1 MRTRVPWATLVEALE
16 RLEPPGMDL
25 LIKDKVAIVT
35 GAGRGIGLAI
45 TRALSAE
52 GAHVVAGSRTID
64 RLAGISRVTP
74 VAVDLATPTG
84 PAGLVDRAIVDFG
97 RVDVLMNN
105 LGAVRLRLNGFLAV
119 TDEDFE
125 WALLMNF
132 FINLRATRAALTV
145 MFLQRAG
152 AIVNIASINAFHHP
166 DGATVDFGVAKAA
179 VLSLTKSLAQE
190 VGPFGIRV
198 NAISPGPVSTEE
210 TFDPRGMGRSATGRL
225 TTPEDVAALAVLLA
239 SERTAN
245 VTGANYVIDGG
256 LITSF

>member
-1 MRTRVPWATLVEALE
+1 
-16 RLEPPGMDL
+16 MDL
-25 LIKDKVAIVT
+25 LLKDKVAIVT

-45 TRALSAE
+45 TRALSEE

-64 RLAGISRVTP
+64 RLAGLSRVTP
-74 VAVDLATPTG
+74 VAIDLATPTG

-105 LGAVRLRLNGFLAV
+105 IGAVRLRLRGFLAV

-145 MFLQRAG
+145 MVQQGAG
-152 AIVNIASINAFHHP
+152 AIVNLASINALHHP
-166 DGATVDFGVAKAA
+166 DGATVDHGVAKAA
-179 VLSLTKSLAQE
+179 VVNLTKSLAHE
-190 VGPFGIRV
+190 FGPFGIRV
-198 NAISPGPVSTEE
+198 NAISPGPVSGEQTLG
-210 TFDPRGMGRSATGRL
+210 TPGMDRFAMGRL
-225 TTPEDVAALAVLLA
+225 TTPDEVAALAVLLA